1 MKRLFVLFSLFAC
14 ACRSGPPPQ
23 WVEGEVPG
31 PSDRVLAEVT
41 RLAMEAQGF
50 HVVVRGFDPLE
61 RVASSVWEPDLHP
74 FSGEGFR
81 ERAKVRYE
89 PVAPGRILL
98 GVRVERQINK
108 NIARPLELDHAD
120 WAEGADNPVRARAI
134 LQYIRSTL
142 EGTLTFSDD
151 SASEPVP

>member
-1 MKRLFVLFSLFAC
+1 MKRLLVPLLLLAC
-14 ACRSGPPPQ
+14 ACRSAPPVQ
-23 WVEGEVPG
+23 WIEGEIPG

-50 HVVVRGFDPLE
+50 HVVVRGFDPVE
-61 RVASSVWEPDLHP
+61 RVANSVWEPDLHP

-89 PVAPGRILL
+89 PVSPGLILL

-120 WAEGADNPVRARAI
+120 WEKGGDNPVRAQAI
-134 LQYIRSTL
+134 LQYIRSTH
-142 EGTLTFSDD
+142 EGTLSISDD
-151 SASEPVP
+151 SAPEPSP

>member
-1 MKRLFVLFSLFAC
+1 MKRLLPLLPSLAC
-14 ACRSGPPPQ
+14 ACASAPPAQ
-23 WVEGEVPG
+23 WVEDEVPG
-31 PSDRVLAEVT
+31 PSDRVLAEVS

-61 RVASSVWEPDLHP
+61 RLASSVWEPDLHP

-81 ERAKVRYE
+81 ERAHVRYE

-120 WAEGADNPVRARAI
+120 WVESADNPVRARAI

-142 EGTLTFSDD
+142 AGTLTFTDESTAD
-151 SASEPVP
+151 SVP

>member
-1 MKRLFVLFSLFAC
+1 MKRLLVPLLLLAC
-14 ACRSGPPPQ
+14 ACRSAPPAE
-23 WVEGEVPG
+23 WIEGEIPG
-31 PSDRVLAEVT
+31 PSDRVLAEVV

-50 HVVVRGFDPLE
+50 HVVVRGFDPVE

-89 PVAPGRILL
+89 PVSPGLILL

-120 WAEGADNPVRARAI
+120 WKEGWDNPVRARAI

-142 EGTLTFSDD
+142 EGTLSISDD
-151 SASEPVP
+151 SAPEPSP